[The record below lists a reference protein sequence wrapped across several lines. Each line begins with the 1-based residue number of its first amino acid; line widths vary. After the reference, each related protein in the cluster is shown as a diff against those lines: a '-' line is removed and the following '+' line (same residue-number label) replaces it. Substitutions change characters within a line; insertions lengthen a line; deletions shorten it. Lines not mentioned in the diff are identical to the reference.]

1 MYETFYGLRE
11 RPFSIQPDPGFFFLS
26 ERHAFAYT
34 MLEYAVAN
42 QAGFAVITGEIGAGK
57 TTLIRRL
64 LGNLPSNIVVGLVTN
79 THEDHDNLLQWVMLA
94 FGEHY
99 EAPSDVA
106 LFDAFQHFL
115 IDTYRA
121 GNSALLIIDEAQNL
135 SVPALE
141 ALRLLSNIN
150 VDKHHVLQIILT
162 GQPQL
167 RARLQAPELEQ
178 LAQRVSVDFNLPAL
192 KPDEVAAYIAH
203 RLAVAGREAPLFS
216 EDACAMIADHSG
228 GIPRRI
234 NILCDTA
241 LVFGYGAGDDV
252 IDAALVREML
262 EQLADAIA

>member
-11 RPFSIQPDPGFFFLS
+11 RPFSIQPDPEFFYLS
-26 ERHAFAYT
+26 ERHAFACT

-42 QAGFAVITGEIGAGK
+42 QSGFAVITGEIGAGK

-79 THEDHDNLLQWVMLA
+79 THKDHDDLLKWVMLA
-94 FGEHY
+94 FGEGY
-99 EAPSDVA
+99 EATSDVA

-121 GNSALLIIDEAQNL
+121 GSTVLLIIDEAQNL

-162 GQPQL
+162 GQPEL
-167 RARLQAPELEQ
+167 RARLKEPELVQ
-178 LAQRVSVDFNLPAL
+178 FAQRVSVDFNLPAL
-192 KPDEVAAYIAH
+192 KADEVAAYITH
-203 RLAVAGREAPLFS
+203 RLAVAGRQTPLFS
-216 EDACAMIADHSG
+216 DAACELIAEHSG

-252 IDAALVREML
+252 IDEALVREML
-262 EQLADAIA
+262 DQLADAIA